1 MVSTP
6 AASSAL
12 PRLVHALFVIQLIS
26 MGAMEMSGP
35 FWPVHLQS
43 LGASPGVLA
52 FAGIAVYV
60 GPMLGVALTSTFWGK
75 VGDRFGHKPM
85 MVRALLGLAITQLA
99 LAFTLDVWTILALRF
114 LQGACAGYLAPA
126 QAYGVSAVV
135 PAVRGRLFA
144 YLQVSTNVGSLT
156 GALAGGLILDHT
168 TFFWI
173 NLTAALLCALCA
185 AAVAVL
191 LPRRPAAGRAQG
203 VTAIPSSAPSSSAAG
218 DATRVKPS
226 PWFASPVAGLL
237 AVLGILLVA
246 RMLTQTPFAMY
257 VRSVFAVDNWVVGL
271 CYGLLSMGFIVSATL
286 WARYFE
292 RLQGSDALVR
302 MAWVAAACAL
312 LMVLAGATHSVAFFI
327 ALHFAWG
334 VLLGATTPVLM
345 AQISHATSGQHQ
357 GRILGVA
364 QSTAQFSSM
373 AGIAL
378 GGGLTQLLGLHTT
391 YFLVAGAYACALAVI
406 VAVLRMRRARS
417 GAASLAGP

>member
-1 MVSTP
+1 
-6 AASSAL
+6 
-12 PRLVHALFVIQLIS
+12 
-26 MGAMEMSGP
+26 
-35 FWPVHLQS
+35 
-43 LGASPGVLA
+43 
-52 FAGIAVYV
+52 
-60 GPMLGVALTSTFWGK
+60 MLGVALTSTFWGK

-85 MVRALLGLAITQLA
+85 MVRALLGLAVTQLA
-99 LAFTLDVWTILALRF
+99 LAFTQDVWTILALRF

-144 YLQVSTNVGSLT
+144 YLQVSTNVGSLA
-156 GALAGGLILDHT
+156 GALAGGLILDHA

-173 NLTAALLCALCA
+173 NLIAALLCAVCA

-191 LPRRPAAGRAQG
+191 LPPRPAAGSAQG
-203 VTAIPSSAPSSSAAG
+203 VKAVPSLPPTSGNAAPLQP
-218 DATRVKPS
+218 PS
-226 PWFASPVAGLL
+226 WFASPVAGLL

-292 RLQGSDALVR
+292 RLQRPDALVR

-406 VAVLRMRRARS
+406 VAVLRMRGTRQ
-417 GAASLAGP
+417 GAAGLAGP

>member
-1 MVSTP
+1 MHPTP
-6 AASSAL
+6 AASGAL

-43 LGASPGVLA
+43 LDASPGVLA

-85 MVRALLGLAITQLA
+85 MVRALLGLAVTQLA
-99 LAFTLDVWTILALRF
+99 LAFTQDVWTILALRF

-144 YLQVSTNVGSLT
+144 YLQVSTNVGSLA
-156 GALAGGLILDHT
+156 GALAGGLILDHA

-173 NLTAALLCALCA
+173 NLIAALLCALCA

-191 LPRRPAAGRAQG
+191 LPRRPAAGSALG
-203 VTAIPSSAPSSSAAG
+203 GTELPSLPPLSGNAAPLQP
-218 DATRVKPS
+218 PS
-226 PWFASPVAGLL
+226 WFESPVAGLL

-271 CYGLLSMGFIVSATL
+271 CYGL
-286 WARYFE
+286 
-292 RLQGSDALVR
+292 
-302 MAWVAAACAL
+302 AAPGAHSGLGPGPRPVVVKGRHRPGRGPDQTAGPAHL
-312 LMVLAGATHSVAFFI
+312 L
-327 ALHFAWG
+327 
-334 VLLGATTPVLM
+334 LLCC
-345 AQISHATSGQHQ
+345 
-357 GRILGVA
+357 
-364 QSTAQFSSM
+364 
-373 AGIAL
+373 
-378 GGGLTQLLGLHTT
+378 GGL
-391 YFLVAGAYACALAVI
+391 C
-406 VAVLRMRRARS
+406 
-417 GAASLAGP
+417 

>member
-1 MVSTP
+1 MAPTP
-6 AASSAL
+6 AASGAL

-99 LAFTLDVWTILALRF
+99 LAFTQDVWTILALRF

-144 YLQVSTNVGSLT
+144 YLQVSTNVGSLA
-156 GALAGGLILDHT
+156 GALAGGLILDHA

-173 NLTAALLCALCA
+173 NLIAALLCAVCA

-191 LPRRPAAGRAQG
+191 LPPRPAAGSAQG
-203 VTAIPSSAPSSSAAG
+203 VKAVPSLPPTSGNAAPLQP
-218 DATRVKPS
+218 PS
-226 PWFASPVAGLL
+226 WFASPVAGLL

-292 RLQGSDALVR
+292 RLQGPDALIR

-312 LMVLAGATHSVAFFI
+312 LMVLAGATHSVAIFI

-406 VAVLRMRRARS
+406 VAVLRMRRTRP

>member
-1 MVSTP
+1 
-6 AASSAL
+6 
-12 PRLVHALFVIQLIS
+12 
-26 MGAMEMSGP
+26 MSGP

-144 YLQVSTNVGSLT
+144 YLQVSTNVGSLA
-156 GALAGGLILDHT
+156 GALAGGLILDHA

-173 NLTAALLCALCA
+173 NLIAALLCAVCA

-191 LPRRPAAGRAQG
+191 LPPRPAAGSAQG
-203 VTAIPSSAPSSSAAG
+203 VKAVPSLPPTSGNAAPLQP
-218 DATRVKPS
+218 PS
-226 PWFASPVAGLL
+226 WFASPVAGLL

-271 CYGLLSMGFIVSATL
+271 CYGLLSLGFIVSATL

-292 RLQGSDALVR
+292 RLQRPDALVR

-406 VAVLRMRRARS
+406 VAVLRMRGTRQ
-417 GAASLAGP
+417 GAAGLAGP

>member
-1 MVSTP
+1 MHPTP
-6 AASSAL
+6 AASGAL

-43 LGASPGVLA
+43 LDASPGVLA

-85 MVRALLGLAITQLA
+85 MVRALLGLAVTQLA
-99 LAFTLDVWTILALRF
+99 LAFTKDVWTILALRF

-144 YLQVSTNVGSLT
+144 YMQVSTNVGSL
-156 GALAGGLILDHT
+156 
-168 TFFWI
+168 
-173 NLTAALLCALCA
+173 
-185 AAVAVL
+185 
-191 LPRRPAAGRAQG
+191 LPRRPAAGSALG
-203 VTAIPSSAPSSSAAG
+203 GTELPSLPPLSGNAAPLQP
-218 DATRVKPS
+218 PS
-226 PWFASPVAGLL
+226 WFESPVAGLL

-257 VRSVFAVDNWVVGL
+257 VRSAFAVDNWVVGL

-292 RLQGSDALVR
+292 RLQGPGALVR

-312 LMVLAGATHSVAFFI
+312 LTVLAGATHSVAFFI

-373 AGIAL
+373 AGI
-378 GGGLTQLLGLHTT
+378 
-391 YFLVAGAYACALAVI
+391 
-406 VAVLRMRRARS
+406 
-417 GAASLAGP
+417 